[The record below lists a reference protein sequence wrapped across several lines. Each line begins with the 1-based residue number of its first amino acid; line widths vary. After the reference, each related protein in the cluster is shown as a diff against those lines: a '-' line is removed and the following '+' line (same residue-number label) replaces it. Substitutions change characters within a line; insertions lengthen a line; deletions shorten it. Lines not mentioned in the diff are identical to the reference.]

1 MAVTTSGPKGTI
13 TMYPEKVKLY
23 YLEGQPE
30 KYRLHWERG
39 ATITDED
46 IIQYAAQAS
55 HVPESSIRLAQYALF
70 DAINYF
76 CVNGHSVQI
85 PYLGTFSV
93 NINSKVVETAKE
105 ANSESVKRSRLRF
118 YPKKRLRTA
127 CNKKNIRIN
136 LVDVLGLKKGERKV
150 KESIRK

>member
-23 YLEGQPE
+23 YMEEQPE

-55 HVPESSIRLAQYALF
+55 HVPESSIILAQEALL
-70 DAINYF
+70 DAIDYF
-76 CVNGHSVQI
+76 CANGHSVQV

-93 NINSKVVETAKE
+93 NVNSKVVETAEE
-105 ANSESVKRSRLRF
+105 ANADSVKSLRLRF
-118 YPKKRLRTA
+118 YPKKRLRAA

-136 LVDVLGLKKGERKV
+136 IVDLLGLKKGEGKREDK
-150 KESIRK
+150 